1 MDTSGLFV
9 TFYVLLL
16 LICDVLSCLLLGRWR
31 LVVRW
36 MSREIRSLPCQL
48 RSSSQINILM
58 GEKCQTHTPPLTR
71 VSNGKILQKQQFCYF
86 VVMCFNFSNGA
97 RPEGACM
104 RSEEKKPFSY
114 LIFPNV
120 CSLSKKT
127 GLMSLD

>member
-1 MDTSGLFV
+1 
-9 TFYVLLL
+9 
-16 LICDVLSCLLLGRWR
+16 
-31 LVVRW
+31 

-97 RPEGACM
+97 TPGLKGPACGV
-104 RSEEKKPFSY
+104 KKKN
-114 LIFPNV
+114 IFISDLPK
-120 CSLSKKT
+120 CL
-127 GLMSLD
+127 